1 MSGANEASPIKEE
14 MAAAAAKLEV
24 QNSAANA
31 CQKAGTNESGDARL
45 AEGTP
50 LAPNLNAPRQGC
62 EGGTV
67 GLREGFDKRFMIHG
81 KMGALRL

>member
-1 MSGANEASPIKEE
+1 MKEE

-31 CQKAGTNESGDARL
+31 RQKAGTNESGDARL

-50 LAPNLNAPRQGC
+50 LAPNFNAPRQDC

-67 GLREGFDKRFMIHG
+67 GLREGFYERFMIHG